1 MAKNYLTKGKYEELI
16 KELEFL
22 KTVERKSIGEKLR
35 HAKELGDLSEN
46 SEYEYI
52 KEEQSALEKKIADL
66 ENLLKNIVI
75 IDSERKIGG
84 EKVVRIGSSVT
95 LKKENK
101 DTVVYKL
108 VGSNESDPSRG
119 LISNISPLGKILLGK
134 KEGDAVYLE
143 VKSGKVEYK
152 ILKIE

>member
-1 MAKNYLTKGKYEELI
+1 MAKNYLTKGKYEELV

-134 KEGDAVYLE
+134 KEGDTVYLE